1 MNPASGTREV
11 DSHYWPAQG
20 CPLGRIPTFPP
31 ASLLS
36 YAPGT
41 RLHLRPRATRCNSLQ
56 RTATRRFAS
65 PRYIMSPRI
74 IGVCTIGCV
83 ILPRVQPCATT
94 YAHVAN
100 VSNRAAFPLFFQVR
114 RGINLIETLK
124 VIQLVSVKLLA
135 PFLFIS
141 FFFPGGTGKMIRFLD
156 TFQRS

>member
-41 RLHLRPRATRCNSLQ
+41 RLPLRPRATRCNSLQ

-83 ILPRVQPCATT
+83 ILPRVQPCAAT
-94 YAHVAN
+94 YDHVAN
-100 VSNRAAFPLFFQVR
+100 VSTRAAFQLFFQVG
-114 RGINLIETLK
+114 RGINLIGTLK

-135 PFLFIS
+135 LPFS
-141 FFFPGGTGKMIRFLD
+141 FFLYFQVARGK
-156 TFQRS
+156 

>member
-1 MNPASGTREV
+1 MNPASGTRQV

-41 RLHLRPRATRCNSLQ
+41 RLPLRPRATRCNSLQ

-74 IGVCTIGCV
+74 IGVCTNR
-83 ILPRVQPCATT
+83 LRYPSTCATVCSDVRSRCQRF
-94 YAHVAN
+94 YPRSFSIVFP
-100 VSNRAAFPLFFQVR
+100 SSQGNRPDR
-114 RGINLIETLK
+114 DTLK

-135 PFLFIS
+135 LPFYLFC
-141 FFFPGGTGKMIRFLD
+141 FFFSAGTGKMTRFSD
-156 TFQRS
+156 TF

>member
-31 ASLLS
+31 ASSLLS

-41 RLHLRPRATRCNSLQ
+41 RLPLRPRATRCNSLQ

-83 ILPRVQPCATT
+83 ILPRVQPCAAT
-94 YAHVAN
+94 YDHVAN
-100 VSNRAAFPLFFQVR
+100 VSTRAAFQLFFQVR
-114 RGINLIETLK
+114 RGINLIGDAQGDSVCFGET
-124 VIQLVSVKLLA
+124 SRSSFF
-135 PFLFIS
+135 FL

-156 TFQRS
+156 TF